1 MFRYLPVFA
10 AFAVSLLSSAF
21 IPSLNADGPDNTTA
35 ASSSGSQEGAA
46 PKNELAFGLGGI
58 PSTPRNTIRDRL
70 DLGPST
76 ALQVNYSRRFGSGK
90 HVAVYGEI
98 NLLASPLRGVSS
110 NLASATRDVAS
121 LYFTPGMR
129 VKFFPSSRI
138 SPFLVAGWGLGLYE
152 QSTTQLDGRANPVPR
167 ELVHGAFGFG
177 GGVDVRVWR
186 LLALRGEAR
195 DFYTGTPN
203 YNVATIAGGQHN
215 VVAVGAFVLRWH

>member
-1 MFRYLPVFA
+1 MFRCLPVFVA
-10 AFAVSLLSSAF
+10 VAVSVLSSAF
-21 IPSLNADGPDNTTA
+21 IPSLKADEPDNTA
-35 ASSSGSQEGAA
+35 AGALSGSEEGAA

-58 PSTPRNTIRDRL
+58 PSTPRNTTRDRL
-70 DLGPST
+70 ALGPGT
-76 ALQVNYSRRFGSGK
+76 ALQVNYGRRFVSGE
-90 HVAVYGEI
+90 HLALYGEI
-98 NLLASPLRGVSS
+98 NFLASPLRGVSS
-110 NLASATRDVAS
+110 NLTSATRDVAS
-121 LYFTPGMR
+121 LYFTPGIR

-138 SPFLVAGWGLGLYE
+138 SPYLSAGWGLGLYE

-203 YNVATIAGGQHN
+203 YNVTTIAGGQHN

>member
-10 AFAVSLLSSAF
+10 AFAVNLLSSAF
-21 IPSLNADGPDNTTA
+21 IPSLNADGPNNTTA

-76 ALQVNYSRRFGSGK
+76 ALQVNYGRRFGSGK

-98 NLLASPLRGVSS
+98 NFLASPLRGVSS

-121 LYFTPGMR
+121 LYFTPGIR
-129 VKFFPSSRI
+129 VKIFP
-138 SPFLVAGWGLGLYE
+138 LV
-152 QSTTQLDGRANPVPR
+152 QNFPVPGCWLGPW
-167 ELVHGAFGFG
+167 LV
-177 GGVDVRVWR
+177 
-186 LLALRGEAR
+186 
-195 DFYTGTPN
+195 
-203 YNVATIAGGQHN
+203 
-215 VVAVGAFVLRWH
+215 